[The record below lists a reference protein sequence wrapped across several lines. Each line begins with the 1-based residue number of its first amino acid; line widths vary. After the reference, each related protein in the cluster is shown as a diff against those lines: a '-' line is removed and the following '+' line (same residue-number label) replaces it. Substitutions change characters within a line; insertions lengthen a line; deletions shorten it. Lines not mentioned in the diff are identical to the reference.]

1 MTDQQTPPTTD
12 ERAERQPTPLP
23 VRPATPRPRL
33 RATLRWAAAAFV
45 FAVVGTG
52 TASGITLMDRTDVPG
67 LATRSDG
74 RWDYPELVRPPLP
87 SGSPGPLA
95 PSNKAGA
102 HYADLR
108 ALVLPAP
115 HGAIPDPGLKGDDGW
130 VTTKDFMAPYTGES
144 RPDVRQMLVDNGLRH
159 IAARGWTTPDGT
171 HTRIYLLQ
179 FDTAAVAE
187 DVLGRQF
194 TGYAEPRYR
203 IAEADAYALE
213 EPFPEARVNGV
224 SLVDFAEAKPYGK
237 EQLRMAYLGAG
248 DTVAMI
254 TQTREGGAASIPF
267 WQTVTLQSEL
277 LA

>member
-1 MTDQQTPPTTD
+1 MTDQQTLPTP
-12 ERAERQPTPLP
+12 EEQAERQPLLP
-23 VRPATPRPRL
+23 VGAATRRPRL
-33 RATLRWAAAAFV
+33 RAALRWAAAVAV
-45 FAVVGTG
+45 FAVAGTG
-52 TASGITLMDRTDVPG
+52 TAYGITLMDRTDVPG

-87 SGSPGPLA
+87 AGSPGPLA
-95 PSNKAGA
+95 AANKAGA

-115 HGAIPDPGLKGDDGW
+115 HGATLDPALKGDDGW
-130 VTTKDFMAPYTGES
+130 VTMKDFLAPYAASG

-171 HTRIYLLQ
+171 RTRIYLLQ

-187 DVLGRQF
+187 DVLGKQF
-194 TGYAEPRYR
+194 TGYAEPRYPV
-203 IAEADAYALE
+203 AAAGTYQLE
-213 EPFPEARVNGV
+213 EPYPAARVKGVSVVDFNEAR
-224 SLVDFAEAKPYGK
+224 PYGK

-254 TQTREGGAASIPF
+254 TQTRAGGVGTVPF
-267 WQTVTLQSEL
+267 WQTLTLQSEL
-277 LA
+277 LG

>member
-1 MTDQQTPPTTD
+1 MTDQQTLPTTD
-12 ERAERQPTPLP
+12 ERAERQQAPG
-23 VRPATPRPRL
+23 PARTVTPRPRL
-33 RATLRWAAAAFV
+33 RAALRWVAAVVV
-45 FAVVGTG
+45 FAAVGTG
-52 TASGITLMDRTDVPG
+52 TAYGITLMDRTDVPG
-67 LATRSDG
+67 LTTRSDG

-95 PSNKAGA
+95 ASNKAGA

-115 HGAIPDPGLKGDDGW
+115 RGATSDPALKGDDGW
-130 VTTKDFMAPYTGES
+130 VTMKDLLAPYTEES

-171 HTRIYLLQ
+171 HTRIYLFQ
-179 FDTAAVAE
+179 FGTAAVAE

-194 TGYAEPRYR
+194 TGYAEPRYQV
-203 IAEADAYALE
+203 ADADAYALE
-213 EPFPEARVNGV
+213 EPFPAARVKGV
-224 SLVDFAEAKPYGK
+224 SRVDFTEAKPYGK

-254 TQTREGGAASIPF
+254 TQTRRGGAAAIPF